1 MTNVLLF
8 VIYAIIGLICVSLA
22 VSALRTK
29 GQQARVGTALFWSL
43 LGIIFILG
51 DYIPAN
57 IVGVLI
63 IVMAILS
70 ATKQVKLVSFN
81 TTTEEFKKES
91 AAKIGNKLFIPALV
105 LAILAFVI
113 AQFTNLGSYNAIG
126 LSGIG
131 ALIVILLISKSSIGE
146 ANSETTRLLSQVGP
160 TAILPQILA
169 ALGGAGE
176 MPTASAGVGDVIAGG
191 VSQVIPTGNI
201 WLGVTAYC
209 VGMALFTAVMGNA
222 FAAFSVITAGIGV
235 PFVFA
240 LGANP
245 LIASALALTAGF
257 CGTLLTPMA
266 ANFNIVPASILD
278 IKNQYGVIKAQAP
291 FAVIMLIIHIILM
304 RFLAF

>member
-1 MTNVLLF
+1 MVDILLF
-8 VIYAIIGLICVSLA
+8 VIYAIIGLICISLA
-22 VSALRTK
+22 VSAMRSK
-29 GQQARVGTALFWSL
+29 EQPARIGTGLFWAI

-57 IVGVLI
+57 IIGILI
-63 IVMAILS
+63 IVMAVLS
-70 ATKQVKLVSFN
+70 ASKQVRMVSFK
-81 TTTEEFKKES
+81 TSTDEFKQES

-113 AQFTNLGSYNAIG
+113 AQFTELGSYNAIG

-131 ALIVILLISKSSIGE
+131 ALIVILIISKSNVKE
-146 ANSETTRLLSQVGP
+146 ANTEATRLLSQVGP

-169 ALGGAGE
+169 ALG
-176 MPTASAGVGDVIAGG
+176 TLFTIAGVGDVIAGG
-191 VSQVIPTGNI
+191 VSQVIPEGNI
-201 WLGVTAYC
+201 WVGVIAYC

-240 LGANP
+240 LGADP
-245 LIASALALTAGF
+245 IIAGALGLTAGF

-278 IKNQYGVIKAQAP
+278 LKNQYGVIKAQAP
-291 FAVIMLIIHIILM
+291 FAIVMLIIHIILM

>member
-51 DYIPAN
+51 NYIPAN

-63 IVMAILS
+63 TVMAFLS
-70 ATKQVKLVSFN
+70 ATQQVKLVSFN

-146 ANSETTRLLSQVGP
+146 ANSEATRLLSQVGP

-169 ALGGAGE
+169 ALG
-176 MPTASAGVGDVIAGG
+176 TLFTIAGVGDVIAGG

-245 LIASALALTAGF
+245 LIASALALIAGF

>member
-1 MTNVLLF
+1 MADLLLF
-8 VIYAIIGLICVSLA
+8 VIYAIIGVICVSLA
-22 VSALRTK
+22 VSAMRSK
-29 GQQARVGTALFWSL
+29 NQPARIGTFLFWSV
-43 LGIIFILG
+43 LGAIFILG

-57 IVGVLI
+57 VVGMLIVL
-63 IVMAILS
+63 MAILS
-70 ATKQVKLVSFN
+70 ATKQVKLVSLK

-91 AAKIGNKLFIPALV
+91 AAKVGNKLFIPALV

-126 LSGIG
+126 LSGMG
-131 ALIVILLISKSSIGE
+131 ALIVILIISKSNIWE
-146 ANSETTRLLSQVGP
+146 ANQEATRLLSQVGP

-169 ALGGAGE
+169 ALG
-176 MPTASAGVGDVIAGG
+176 TLFTIAGVGDVIASG
-191 VSQVIPTGNI
+191 VSQVIPEGNI

-240 LGANP
+240 LGGNP
-245 LIASALALTAGF
+245 LIAGALALTAGF

-266 ANFNIVPASILD
+266 ANFNIVPASILNL
-278 IKNQYGVIKAQAP
+278 KNQYGVIKAQAA
-291 FAVIMLIIHIILM
+291 FAIIMLIIHIILM

>member
-1 MTNVLLF
+1 MADVLLF
-8 VIYAIIGLICVSLA
+8 VIYAIIGVICVSLA
-22 VSALRTK
+22 VSAMRSK
-29 GQQARVGTALFWSL
+29 NQPARIGTFLFWSV
-43 LGIIFILG
+43 LGAIFILG

-57 IVGVLI
+57 VVGMLIVL
-63 IVMAILS
+63 MAILS
-70 ATKQVKLVSFN
+70 ATKQVKLVSLK

-91 AAKIGNKLFIPALV
+91 AAKVGNKLFIPALV

-126 LSGIG
+126 LSGVG
-131 ALIVILLISKSSIGE
+131 ALIVILIISKSNIWE
-146 ANSETTRLLSQVGP
+146 ANQEATRLLSQVGP

-169 ALGGAGE
+169 ALG
-176 MPTASAGVGDVIAGG
+176 TLFTIAGVGDVIASG
-191 VSQVIPTGNI
+191 VSQVIPEGNI

-240 LGANP
+240 LGGNP
-245 LIASALALTAGF
+245 LIAGALALTAGF

-266 ANFNIVPASILD
+266 ANFNIVPASILNL
-278 IKNQYGVIKAQAP
+278 KNQYGVIKAQAA
-291 FAVIMLIIHIILM
+291 FAIIMLIIHIILM

>member
-169 ALGGAGE
+169 ALG
-176 MPTASAGVGDVIAGG
+176 TLFTIAGVGDVIAGG
-191 VSQVIPTGNI
+191 VSQMIPTGNI

>member
-1 MTNVLLF
+1 M
-8 VIYAIIGLICVSLA
+8 
-22 VSALRTK
+22 
-29 GQQARVGTALFWSL
+29 
-43 LGIIFILG
+43 
-51 DYIPAN
+51 
-57 IVGVLI
+57 
-63 IVMAILS
+63 
-70 ATKQVKLVSFN
+70 
-81 TTTEEFKKES
+81 
-91 AAKIGNKLFIPALV
+91 FIPALV

-146 ANSETTRLLSQVGP
+146 ANSEATRLLSQVGP

-169 ALGGAGE
+169 ALG
-176 MPTASAGVGDVIAGG
+176 TLFTIAGVGDVIAGG
-191 VSQVIPTGNI
+191 VSQMIPTGNI

>member
-146 ANSETTRLLSQVGP
+146 ANSEATRLLSQVGP

-169 ALGGAGE
+169 ALG
-176 MPTASAGVGDVIAGG
+176 TLFTIAGVGDVIAGG

-222 FAAFSVITAGIGV
+222 FAAFSVTTAGIGV

>member
-1 MTNVLLF
+1 MVDILLF
-8 VIYAIIGLICVSLA
+8 VIYAIIGLICISLA
-22 VSALRTK
+22 VSAMRSK
-29 GQQARVGTALFWSL
+29 EQPARIGTGLFWAI

-57 IVGVLI
+57 IIGILI
-63 IVMAILS
+63 IVMAVLS
-70 ATKQVKLVSFN
+70 ASKQVKVVSFK
-81 TTTEEFKKES
+81 TSSDEFKQES

-113 AQFTNLGSYNAIG
+113 AQFTELGSYNAIG

-131 ALIVILLISKSSIGE
+131 ALIVILIISKSNVKE
-146 ANSETTRLLSQVGP
+146 ANTEATRLLSQVGP

-169 ALGGAGE
+169 ALG
-176 MPTASAGVGDVIAGG
+176 TLFTIAGVGDVIAGG
-191 VSQVIPTGNI
+191 VSQVIPEGNI
-201 WLGVTAYC
+201 WVGVIAYC

-240 LGANP
+240 LGADP
-245 LIASALALTAGF
+245 IIAGALGLTAGF

-278 IKNQYGVIKAQAP
+278 LKNQYGVIKAQAP
-291 FAVIMLIIHIILM
+291 FAIVMLIIHIILM

>member
-1 MTNVLLF
+1 MANVLLF

-29 GQQARVGTALFWSL
+29 GQQARVGTALFWSI

-57 IVGVLI
+57 VVGVLI
-63 IVMAILS
+63 VVMAILS
-70 ATKQVKLVSFN
+70 ATKQVKLVSFK

-113 AQFTNLGSYNAIG
+113 AQFTSLGSYNAIG

-146 ANSETTRLLSQVGP
+146 ANSEATRLLSQVGP

-169 ALGGAGE
+169 ALG
-176 MPTASAGVGDVIAGG
+176 TLFTIAGVGDVIAGG
-191 VSQVIPTGNI
+191 VGQVIPTGNI

-245 LIASALALTAGF
+245 LIAGALALTAGF
-257 CGTLLTPMA
+257 CGTLLTPMG

-291 FAVIMLIIHIILM
+291 FAIIMLIIHIILM

>member
-29 GQQARVGTALFWSL
+29 GQQARVGTALFWSI

-81 TTTEEFKKES
+81 TTTEEFKQES

-146 ANSETTRLLSQVGP
+146 ANSEATRLLSQVGP

-169 ALGGAGE
+169 ALG
-176 MPTASAGVGDVIAGG
+176 TLFTIAGVGDVIAGG

-240 LGANP
+240 LGADP
-245 LIASALALTAGF
+245 VIAGALALTAGF

>member
-113 AQFTNLGSYNAIG
+113 AQFTNLGSYNPIG

-146 ANSETTRLLSQVGP
+146 ANSEATRLLSQVGP

-169 ALGGAGE
+169 ALG
-176 MPTASAGVGDVIAGG
+176 TLFTIAGVGDVIAGG

>member
-1 MTNVLLF
+1 MADVLLF
-8 VIYAIIGLICVSLA
+8 VIYAIIGVICVSLA
-22 VSALRTK
+22 VSAMRSK
-29 GQQARVGTALFWSL
+29 NQPARIGTFLFWSV
-43 LGIIFILG
+43 LGAIFILG

-57 IVGVLI
+57 VVGMLIVL
-63 IVMAILS
+63 MAILS
-70 ATKQVKLVSFN
+70 ATKQVKLVSLK

-91 AAKIGNKLFIPALV
+91 AAKVGNKLFIPALV

-126 LSGIG
+126 LSGMG
-131 ALIVILLISKSSIGE
+131 ALIVILIISKSNIWE
-146 ANSETTRLLSQVGP
+146 ANQEATRLLSQVGP

-169 ALGGAGE
+169 ALG
-176 MPTASAGVGDVIAGG
+176 TLFTIAGVGDVIASG
-191 VSQVIPTGNI
+191 VSQVIPEGNI

-240 LGANP
+240 LGGNP
-245 LIASALALTAGF
+245 LIAGALALTAGF

-266 ANFNIVPASILD
+266 ANFNIVPASILNL
-278 IKNQYGVIKAQAP
+278 KNQYGVIKAQAA
-291 FAVIMLIIHIILM
+291 FAIIMLIIHIILM

>member
-1 MTNVLLF
+1 MVDILLF
-8 VIYAIIGLICVSLA
+8 VIYAIIGLICISLA
-22 VSALRTK
+22 VSAMRSK
-29 GQQARVGTALFWSL
+29 EQPARIGTGLFWAI

-57 IVGVLI
+57 IIGILI
-63 IVMAILS
+63 IVMAVLS
-70 ATKQVKLVSFN
+70 ASKQVRMVSFK
-81 TTTEEFKKES
+81 TSTDEFKQES

-113 AQFTNLGSYNAIG
+113 AQFTELGSYNAIG

-131 ALIVILLISKSSIGE
+131 ALIVILIISKSNVKE
-146 ANSETTRLLSQVGP
+146 ANTEATRLLSQVGP

-169 ALGGAGE
+169 ALG
-176 MPTASAGVGDVIAGG
+176 TLFTIAGVGDVIAGG
-191 VSQVIPTGNI
+191 VSQVIPEGNI
-201 WLGVTAYC
+201 WVGVIAYC

-245 LIASALALTAGF
+245 IIAGALGLTAGF

-278 IKNQYGVIKAQAP
+278 LKNQYGVIKAQAP
-291 FAVIMLIIHIILM
+291 FAIVMLIIHIILM

>member
-1 MTNVLLF
+1 MVDILLF
-8 VIYAIIGLICVSLA
+8 VIYAIIGLICISLA
-22 VSALRTK
+22 VSAMRSK
-29 GQQARVGTALFWSL
+29 EQPARIGTGLFWAI

-51 DYIPAN
+51 DYIPSN
-57 IVGVLI
+57 IIGILI
-63 IVMAILS
+63 IVMAVLS
-70 ATKQVKLVSFN
+70 ASKQVRIVSFK
-81 TTTEEFKKES
+81 TSTDEFKQES

-113 AQFTNLGSYNAIG
+113 AQFTELGSYNAIG

-131 ALIVILLISKSSIGE
+131 ALIVILIISKSNVKE
-146 ANSETTRLLSQVGP
+146 ANTEATRLLSQVGP

-169 ALGGAGE
+169 ALG
-176 MPTASAGVGDVIAGG
+176 TLFTIAGVGDVIAGG
-191 VSQVIPTGNI
+191 VSQVIPEGNI
-201 WLGVTAYC
+201 WVGVIAYC

-240 LGANP
+240 LGADP
-245 LIASALALTAGF
+245 IIAGALGLTAGF

-278 IKNQYGVIKAQAP
+278 LKNQYGVIKAQAP
-291 FAVIMLIIHIILM
+291 FAIVMLIIHIILM
-304 RFLAF
+304 RF

>member
-1 MTNVLLF
+1 MVNILLF
-8 VIYAIIGLICVSLA
+8 VIYAIIGLICISLA
-22 VSALRTK
+22 VSAMRSK
-29 GQQARVGTALFWSL
+29 EQPARIGTGLFWSI

-57 IVGVLI
+57 IIGILI

-70 ATKQVKLVSFN
+70 ASKQVKMVSFK
-81 TTTEEFKKES
+81 TSTDEFKQES
-91 AAKIGNKLFIPALV
+91 ATKIGNKLFIPALV

-113 AQFTNLGSYNAIG
+113 AQFTELGSYNAIG

-131 ALIVILLISKSSIGE
+131 ALIVILIISKSNIKE
-146 ANSETTRLLSQVGP
+146 ANTEATRLLSQVGP

-169 ALGGAGE
+169 ALG
-176 MPTASAGVGDVIAGG
+176 TLFTIAGVGNVIAGG
-191 VSQVIPTGNI
+191 VSQVIPEGNI
-201 WLGVTAYC
+201 WVGVIAYC

-245 LIASALALTAGF
+245 IIAGALGLTAGF

-278 IKNQYGVIKAQAP
+278 LKNQYGVIKAQAP
-291 FAVIMLIIHIILM
+291 FAIVMLIIHIILM

>member
-1 MTNVLLF
+1 MVDILLF
-8 VIYAIIGLICVSLA
+8 IIYTLIGLISLSLGA
-22 VSALRTK
+22 FALMNKT
-29 GQQARVGTALFWSL
+29 QESRVGTAMFWFI

-57 IVGVLI
+57 IVGILI
-63 IVMAILS
+63 IIMAILS
-70 ATKQVKLVSFN
+70 ATKQVKMVHFE
-81 TTTEEFKKES
+81 TTSEAFKKES
-91 AAKIGNKLFIPALV
+91 AQKIGNKLFIPALV

-113 AQFTNLGSYNAIG
+113 AQFTDLGAYNAIG

-131 ALIVILLISKSSIGE
+131 ALVVIMMISKSSIKE
-146 ANSETTRLLSQVGP
+146 ANLESNRLLSQVGP

-169 ALGGAGE
+169 ALG
-176 MPTASAGVGDVIAGG
+176 TLFTVAGVGDVIANG
-191 VSQVIPTGNI
+191 VSQVIPTGNV

-235 PFVFA
+235 PFVFN
-240 LGANP
+240 LGADP
-245 LIASALALTAGF
+245 VIAGALALTAGF

-278 IKNQYGVIKAQAP
+278 LKNQYGVIKTQAP
-291 FAVIMLIIHIILM
+291 VAIIMLIIHIILM

>member
-1 MTNVLLF
+1 MSDLLLF
-8 VIYAIIGLICVSLA
+8 IIYAIIGLICISLA
-22 VSALRTK
+22 VSALRSK
-29 GQQARVGTALFWSL
+29 EQSARLGTGLFWAI

-57 IVGVLI
+57 VVGILI

-70 ATKQVKLVSFN
+70 AAKQVKLVNFKTSSD
-81 TTTEEFKKES
+81 EFKQKS
-91 AAKIGNKLFIPALV
+91 ASKIGNKLFIPALV
-105 LAILAFVI
+105 LAILAFAI
-113 AQFTNLGSYNAIG
+113 AQFTELGSYNAIG

-131 ALIVILLISKSSIGE
+131 ALLVILIISKSNVKE
-146 ANSETTRLLSQVGP
+146 ANTEANRLLSQVGP

-169 ALGGAGE
+169 ALG
-176 MPTASAGVGDVIAGG
+176 TLFTIAGVGDVIAGG
-191 VSQVIPTGNI
+191 VSQVIPEGNI
-201 WLGVTAYC
+201 WVGVIAYC

-240 LGANP
+240 LGADP
-245 LIASALALTAGF
+245 VIAGALGLTAGF

-278 IKNQYGVIKAQAP
+278 LKNQYGVIKAQAP
-291 FAVIMLIIHIILM
+291 FAIVMLIIHIILM

>member
-1 MTNVLLF
+1 MVDILLF
-8 VIYAIIGLICVSLA
+8 VIYAIIGLICISLA
-22 VSALRTK
+22 VSAVRSK
-29 GQQARVGTALFWSL
+29 EQPARIGTGLFWAI

-57 IVGVLI
+57 VIGILI
-63 IVMAILS
+63 IVMAVLS
-70 ATKQVKLVSFN
+70 ASKQVKVVSFK
-81 TTTEEFKKES
+81 TSSDEFKQES

-113 AQFTNLGSYNAIG
+113 AQFTELGSYNAIG

-131 ALIVILLISKSSIGE
+131 ALIVILIISKSNVKE
-146 ANSETTRLLSQVGP
+146 ANTEATRLLSQVGP

-169 ALGGAGE
+169 ALG
-176 MPTASAGVGDVIAGG
+176 TLFTIAGVGDVIAGG
-191 VSQVIPTGNI
+191 VSQVIPEGNI
-201 WLGVTAYC
+201 WVGVIAYC

-240 LGANP
+240 LGADP
-245 LIASALALTAGF
+245 IIAGALGLTAGF

-278 IKNQYGVIKAQAP
+278 LKNQYGVIKAQAP
-291 FAVIMLIIHIILM
+291 FAIVMLIIHIILM

>member
-1 MTNVLLF
+1 MVDILLF
-8 VIYAIIGLICVSLA
+8 VIYAIIGLICISLA
-22 VSALRTK
+22 VSAMRSK
-29 GQQARVGTALFWSL
+29 EQPARIGTGLFWAI

-57 IVGVLI
+57 IIGILI
-63 IVMAILS
+63 IVMAVLS
-70 ATKQVKLVSFN
+70 ASKQVRMVSFK
-81 TTTEEFKKES
+81 TSTDEFKQES

-113 AQFTNLGSYNAIG
+113 AQFTELGSYNAIG

-131 ALIVILLISKSSIGE
+131 ALIVILIISKSNVKE
-146 ANSETTRLLSQVGP
+146 ANAEATRLLSQVGP

-169 ALGGAGE
+169 ALG
-176 MPTASAGVGDVIAGG
+176 TLFTIAGVGDVIAGG

-240 LGANP
+240 LGADP
-245 LIASALALTAGF
+245 VIAGALALTAGF

>member
-146 ANSETTRLLSQVGP
+146 ANSEATRLLSQVGP

-169 ALGGAGE
+169 ALG
-176 MPTASAGVGDVIAGG
+176 TLFTIAGVGEVIAGG
-191 VSQVIPTGNI
+191 VSQVDSYREHLVRGN
-201 WLGVTAYC
+201 
-209 VGMALFTAVMGNA
+209 
-222 FAAFSVITAGIGV
+222 SV
-235 PFVFA
+235 
-240 LGANP
+240 L
-245 LIASALALTAGF
+245 
-257 CGTLLTPMA
+257 CW
-266 ANFNIVPASILD
+266 
-278 IKNQYGVIKAQAP
+278 YGVIYSSYGKCLCSLLSYYSRNWSSICLCIRSQSINCKCP
-291 FAVIMLIIHIILM
+291 CFNCRILWDIINANGGKLQYRS
-304 RFLAF
+304 RFNFRY

>member
-1 MTNVLLF
+1 MVDILLF
-8 VIYAIIGLICVSLA
+8 IIYTIIGLISLSLGA
-22 VSALRTK
+22 FALMNKT
-29 GQQARVGTALFWSL
+29 QESRVGTAMFWFI

-57 IVGVLI
+57 IVGILI
-63 IVMAILS
+63 IIMAILS
-70 ATKQVKLVSFN
+70 ATKQVKMVHFE
-81 TTTEEFKKES
+81 TTSEAFKKES
-91 AAKIGNKLFIPALV
+91 AQKIGNKLFIPALV

-113 AQFTNLGSYNAIG
+113 AQFTDLGAYNAIG

-131 ALIVILLISKSSIGE
+131 ALVVIMMISKSSIKE
-146 ANSETTRLLSQVGP
+146 ANLESNRLLSQVGP

-169 ALGGAGE
+169 ALG
-176 MPTASAGVGDVIAGG
+176 TLFTVAGVGDVIANG
-191 VSQVIPTGNI
+191 VSQVIPTGNV

-235 PFVFA
+235 PFVFN
-240 LGANP
+240 LGADP
-245 LIASALALTAGF
+245 VIAGALALTAGF

-278 IKNQYGVIKAQAP
+278 LKNQYGVIKTQAP
-291 FAVIMLIIHIILM
+291 IAIIMLIIHIILM